1 MSKKIEIDKKQSYS
15 FEELKKYLDK
25 VVEVYNSKEKVQE
38 EKKTE
43 PKTWEL
49 NLEPEKPKDI
59 PEEKNEEKEKT
70 TEIIQV
76 PFEVNNS
83 KKEENTEASVEEEK
97 TATDLIREYTFK

>member
-43 PKTWEL
+43 PKT
-49 NLEPEKPKDI
+49 
-59 PEEKNEEKEKT
+59 
-70 TEIIQV
+70 
-76 PFEVNNS
+76 
-83 KKEENTEASVEEEK
+83 
-97 TATDLIREYTFK
+97 